1 MSLAEDWRYTPIRH
15 FPAAGS
21 GVPLVP
27 EISPL
32 PEGVTVAPLA
42 WADFVRCF
50 PPDHPAVTPE
60 GSAWQITVA
69 ANVAPEDTI
78 AITLSAQPGTAQTV
92 GLALRLGRQSQIR
105 LQQHLTGG
113 GFVRLLTTLDLADN
127 ARLDHARLQTLDQ
140 HAQALSLLQ
149 ATLGRDAVYH
159 QTALNLG
166 GALTRQEDDI
176 HLIRPNGEVQTRTI
190 SLLKHSQ
197 HGDVTTRI
205 RHEAPHTVS
214 SQLARTVLA
223 DESVGVFQG
232 LIRVAPEA
240 QKTDGKQMSR
250 ALLLSPTATMNAKPE
265 LEIFADDVK
274 CSHGTAIGALDDNA
288 LFYLR
293 ARGVDEAAAR
303 RLLVHG
309 FMMETL
315 EDTLPALRPFLE
327 APALDWLERLA

>member
-1 MSLAEDWRYTPIRH
+1 MSLAEDWRYTPIKH
-15 FPAAGS
+15 FPATGS
-21 GVPLVP
+21 VVPLVP
-27 EISPL
+27 EISSM

-50 PPDHPAVTPE
+50 PPDHPGVMPE
-60 GSAWQITVA
+60 GRAWQITVA
-69 ANVAPEDTI
+69 EGVAPETVI
-78 AITLSAQPGTAQTV
+78 AITLAAQAGMTQTV
-92 GLALRLGRQSQIR
+92 GLALRLGRNSR
-105 LQQHLTGG
+105 LCLQKHLSGSG
-113 GFVRLLTTLDLADN
+113 CVRVLTTLDLAEN
-127 ARLDHARLQTLDQ
+127 ARLDYARLQTLDPD
-140 HAQALSLLQ
+140 ARALSLLQ
-149 ATLGRDAVYH
+149 ANLDRGAVYH
-159 QTALNLG
+159 HTALTLG
-166 GALTRQEDDI
+166 GLITRQEDEICLNAPEAD
-176 HLIRPNGEVQTRTI
+176 VQTRTI
-190 SLLKHSQ
+190 SLLKHTQ

-309 FMMETL
+309 FITETL